1 MAKGKRWDM
10 KRKLAEMRKF
20 ERVVPKQVGNIML
33 NDFFLKSF
41 DDEAFSDGR
50 RSSDPWAKRKYKT
63 KRDRVAGRRGL
74 LYQSGSLVGSIRV
87 GSATMKKIA
96 VGSYGIEYATFHNNG
111 IANRLPKRQFIGES
125 KMMNRKIRTLI
136 KKKLKKI
143 I

>member
-1 MAKGKRWDM
+1 M

-20 ERVVPKQVGNIML
+20 ERVVPKQVGNMML
-33 NDFFLKSF
+33 NHFLQSF

-50 RSSDPWAKRKYKT
+50 QSSDPWAKRKHKT

-74 LYQSGSLVGSIRV
+74 LIQSGSLKGSMRV

-96 VGSYGIEYATFHNNG
+96 VGSYGIKYATFHNNG
-111 IANRLPKRQFIGES
+111 TKRLPKRQFIGES

-136 KKKLKKI
+136 KKKLKQI